1 MIRPT
6 LLRLRDMR
14 NVRPVSAL
22 QKTVRWVG
30 RVAAL
35 AACVGC
41 VSEPATRTV
50 PVPPPPPPDTNV
62 FFYPARGQS
71 PQQQDR
77 DKYECNTWAVQQ
89 SGFDPSAPNVPP
101 HLRVAVSGG
110 PPPGS
115 GVAAGAVTGAV
126 LGAVVAPPWQAGPGA
141 LIGALAG
148 ATIGGIAEN
157 AAAERTREQL
167 AANVSSAQ
175 GAQLEQEARNYR
187 RAMSACLEGRGYNVR

>member
-1 MIRPT
+1 
-6 LLRLRDMR
+6 
-14 NVRPVSAL
+14 VY
-22 QKTVRWVG
+22 
-30 RVAAL
+30 
-35 AACVGC
+35 
-41 VSEPATRTV
+41 
-50 PVPPPPPPDTNV
+50 
-62 FFYPARGQS
+62 FYPTRGQS

-77 DKYECNTWAVQQ
+77 DKYECHTWAVQQ

-110 PPPGS
+110 PPSGA

-148 ATIGGIAEN
+148 AAIGGVAES
-157 AAAERTREQL
+157 AAAQRTREQV
-167 AANVSSAQ
+167 AASVSSAQ
-175 GAQLEQEARNYR
+175 AAQLEQEARNYR

>member
-1 MIRPT
+1 MIRRT
-6 LLRLRDMR
+6 LLGLRNTRTMTR
-14 NVRPVSAL
+14 GRAL
-22 QKTVRWVG
+22 QNTVRCIGV
-30 RVAAL
+30 VAAL
-35 AACVGC
+35 AGCVGC
-41 VSEPATRTV
+41 VSQPAAQVV

-62 FFYPARGQS
+62 YFYPARGQS

-89 SGFDPSAPNVPP
+89 SGFDPSAPSVPP
-101 HLRVAVSGG
+101 HLRVVVSSG

-126 LGAVVAPPWQAGPGA
+126 LGAVVAPPWRAGPGA

-148 ATIGGIAEN
+148 AAIGGIAEN
-157 AAAERTREQL
+157 AAAERTREQV
-167 AANVSSAQ
+167 AASASSAQ
-175 GAQLEQEARNYR
+175 AAQLEQEARNYR